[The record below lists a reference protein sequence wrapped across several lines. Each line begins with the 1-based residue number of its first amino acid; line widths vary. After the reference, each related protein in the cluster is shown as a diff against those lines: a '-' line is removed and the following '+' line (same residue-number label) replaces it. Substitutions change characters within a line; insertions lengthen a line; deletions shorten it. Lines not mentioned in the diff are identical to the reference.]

1 MEICVVRLPESI
13 LRWLL
18 MSCHTWKKI
27 KSRFSAHFLPA
38 RPPSLGLKQTSRPGA
53 AGEHRNL
60 LTGETV
66 FLSPLQLKVDSTLQS

>member
-1 MEICVVRLPESI
+1 MCCEASRVHPSLVINELPHME
-13 LRWLL
+13 
-18 MSCHTWKKI
+18 KKI